1 MTRQSAVSLSARDST
16 LLSHCRLVFGAIV
29 QVYTL
34 SEGSTPLILE
44 DVYNAVG
51 DECRVC
57 FGYRDRQ
64 CSSHAVTRNR
74 GGLELWLRKGQ
85 WQCFDLPSPRSHLVF
100 ICTLQ
105 QCAQNC
111 FLNVCGIPV
120 VVADGIPRFLARY
133 LHFHLCRLQR
143 KTESVSQC

>member
-1 MTRQSAVSLSARDST
+1 MFTT
-16 LLSHCRLVFGAIV
+16 LLVMNAGFVLDTV
-29 QVYTL
+29 T
-34 SEGSTPLILE
+34 
-44 DVYNAVG
+44 DNAV
-51 DECRVC
+51 
-57 FGYRDRQ
+57 
-64 CSSHAVTRNR
+64 HAVTRNR